1 MKKTVTKKEKMQE
14 DCGGLKP
21 IPLMKPPKKTTKK
34 TTKKSK

>member
-1 MKKTVTKKEKMQE
+1 MKKAETKNTKMLE

-21 IPLMKPPKKTTKK
+21 LVLVKPPKKTTKK